1 MSVSVGDQI
10 VLRIEKPVSGGDMLA
25 RHDGL
30 IIFVAGALPG
40 ELVRVRMDRVAR
52 GFAHGVVVDVEEPDR
67 DRREMAV
74 DPACGGR
81 TYAHVR
87 YPRQL
92 TLKQEVIRDAFRRVA
107 RLAVADDIAVEP
119 SPEVGYRLR
128 ARLQVRDGR
137 IGFVRAG
144 THEVCDPTA
153 TGQLQ
158 SGALTAL
165 EWLTDWLQ
173 SVPAVR
179 VRTVDLAENL
189 AADQRVLHLEA
200 DRRPCE
206 AGAAPAVPP
215 SVTGLSWSGPGGDDE
230 VLRGSPYVFDP
241 LGALSASVLP
251 GLEQTPVRRHV
262 RAFFQG
268 NRFLVRDL
276 ASAVCQ
282 RAGSRGRVL
291 DLYAGVGLYGLAL
304 TAAGRRGVTSI
315 EGDRRSGSDLAANV
329 EGLGLPLRV
338 RASSVERYLTSATR
352 SVDLTV
358 ILNPPRTGLSKPAR
372 TGLVRL
378 RPARIVYVSCDVPTL
393 ARDVRVLLDA
403 GWDLSHLQAF
413 DLFPNTPH
421 VETLAVLDRRSG

>member
-1 MSVSVGDQI
+1 
-10 VLRIEKPVSGGDMLA
+10 
-25 RHDGL
+25 
-30 IIFVAGALPG
+30 
-40 ELVRVRMDRVAR
+40 
-52 GFAHGVVVDVEEPDR
+52 
-67 DRREMAV
+67 
-74 DPACGGR
+74 
-81 TYAHVR
+81 
-87 YPRQL
+87 
-92 TLKQEVIRDAFRRVA
+92 
-107 RLAVADDIAVEP
+107 
-119 SPEVGYRLR
+119 
-128 ARLQVRDGR
+128 
-137 IGFVRAG
+137 
-144 THEVCDPTA
+144 
-153 TGQLQ
+153 
-158 SGALTAL
+158 
-165 EWLTDWLQ
+165 
-173 SVPAVR
+173 
-179 VRTVDLAENL
+179 
-189 AADQRVLHLEA
+189 
-200 DRRPCE
+200 
-206 AGAAPAVPP
+206 
-215 SVTGLSWSGPGGDDE
+215 VTGLSWSGPGDDDE

-338 RASSVERYLTSATR
+338 RASSVERYLTSTTR